1 MNKVKLLSATAM
13 LVAALAA
20 PGFAQDRGGGGAAGA
35 GAGVSGPGGGGSAG
49 GGAAVSGP
57 GGGGSAG
64 GGAAVSG
71 PGGGGSAGGRAAVSG
86 GASQGRSFGGNAAA
100 PSARGEFSG
109 GGMRTGSAQIGAGG
123 TVRGGSDRTFATNRG
138 DWRGGGWHHHR
149 HGGRFVVGGYNSY
162 AYGDCYVVRKRV
174 LTPYGWRVRRAQV
187 CN

>member
-20 PGFAQDRGGGGAAGA
+20 PGFAQDRGGGGSAGA
-35 GAGVSGPGGGGSAG
+35 
-49 GGAAVSGP
+49 
-57 GGGGSAG
+57 
-64 GGAAVSG
+64 
-71 PGGGGSAGGRAAVSG
+71 RAAVSG
-86 GASQGRSFGGNAAA
+86 GASQGRSFGGSAGA

-138 DWRGGGWHHHR
+138 DWRGGHHR

>member
-1 MNKVKLLSATAM
+1 MNKVKLLSATAI

-35 GAGVSGPGGGGSAG
+35 GAGVSGSGGGAAVSGSGSAG
-49 GGAAVSGP
+49 GGAAVS
-57 GGGGSAG
+57 
-64 GGAAVSG
+64 

-86 GASQGRSFGGNAAA
+86 GASQGRSFGGSAGA
-100 PSARGEFSG
+100 PSARGEFRG
-109 GGMRTGSAQIGAGG
+109 DGMRTGSAQIGAGG

-138 DWRGGGWHHHR
+138 DWRGDWRHHR

-162 AYGDCYVVRKRV
+162 AYGDCYLVRKRV
-174 LTPYGWRVRRAQV
+174 LTPFGWRVRRVQV

>member
-1 MNKVKLLSATAM
+1 MNKVKLLSATAI

-35 GAGVSGPGGGGSAG
+35 GAGVSGSGGGAAVSGGGSAG
-49 GGAAVSGP
+49 GGAAVS
-57 GGGGSAG
+57 
-64 GGAAVSG
+64 

-86 GASQGRSFGGNAAA
+86 GASQGRSFSGGGGA

-109 GGMRTGSAQIGAGG
+109 GGMRTDSARIGAGG
-123 TVRGGSDRTFATNRG
+123 TVRSGSDRTFATNRG
-138 DWRGGGWHHHR
+138 DWRGGHHR
-149 HGGRFVVGGYNSY
+149 HGGRFIVGLNSY

-174 LTPYGWRVRRAQV
+174 LTPYGWRVRRVQV